1 MVTRAVYQYRPK
13 SMQSL
18 YALIEHALQ
27 EESWRQYMASVAWSI
42 GRMQTKTYPI
52 SPYEK
57 PDFSRK
63 KADTRSG
70 YEIMTDILGKL
81 GGNT

>member
-1 MVTRAVYQYRPK
+1 M
-13 SMQSL
+13 

-27 EESWRQYMASVAWSI
+27 EDAWRQYMASVAWSI
-42 GRMQTKTYPI
+42 GRMQSKTYPI

-57 PDFSRK
+57 PNFSRK
-63 KADTRSG
+63 KTDDRSG

-81 GGNT
+81 GGTT